1 MLGLSDIADLEEV
14 EKAVLALQRTCQGRV
29 VLTLGENGVMF
40 SEGQLCST
48 VKHITVDRVTPVDT
62 TVSGCGQIAS

>member
-40 SEGQLCST
+40 SEGQCST
-48 VKHITVDRVTPVDT
+48 VKHITVDRVTPMDT